1 MIAHLSRVEIS
12 VFVLQIHIFL
22 VIISVNL
29 VIDILVRHDYD
40 EQVLVILDVL
50 HEPMWILHEADVWNV
65 VYEVVELSII
75 NLHHELVLV
84 ILVLIDQ
91 VLVITNIQ
99 VQVHRLLLVRGSVV
113 VVTIYLELINV
124 YHVHDDIILL
134 VVHELNKEISVKL
147 IVQRELMWQR
157 LVEIV
162 NHVRRDIL

>member
-1 MIAHLSRVEIS
+1 M
-12 VFVLQIHIFL
+12 
-22 VIISVNL
+22 
-29 VIDILVRHDYD
+29 
-40 EQVLVILDVL
+40 
-50 HEPMWILHEADVWNV
+50 WNV